1 MKTTINFWN
10 LRNMSIDNKD
20 RWRTSREYLKELAYE
35 GIIAEIG
42 RFSEVIAQFER
53 NFYERHKGDGE
64 VPFTEGWDWDE
75 QLTQLYLDLL
85 SEFNN
90 LNESEE
96 YDYFE
101 DYVKDRLEA
110 TQADLDAGRTVF
122 CSCCGAIVEKEHS
135 VNIDGGHYCY
145 DCALDEIRDKIKDRD
160 ADND

>member
-1 MKTTINFWN
+1 MKTTINFYN
-10 LRNMSIDNKD
+10 LHNTSIGNKD
-20 RWRTSREYLKELAYE
+20 RWRTSRESLKERAYE
-35 GIIAEIG
+35 GIIAAIG

-53 NFYERHKGDGE
+53 NIHERHKGDGE

-85 SEFNN
+85 DEFNN

-110 TQADLDAGRTVF
+110 TQADLVAGRTVF

-135 VNIDGGHYCY
+135 VDIDGWRYCH
-145 DCALDEIRDKIKDRD
+145 DCALDAIKDKIKDCHS
-160 ADND
+160 NNN